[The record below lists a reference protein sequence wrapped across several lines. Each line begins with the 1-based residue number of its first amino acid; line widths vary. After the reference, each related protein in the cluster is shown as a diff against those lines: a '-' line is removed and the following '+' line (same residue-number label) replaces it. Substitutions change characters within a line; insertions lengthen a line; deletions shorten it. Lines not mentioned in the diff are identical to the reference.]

1 MRSIAL
7 ICAFVTAVIATA
19 LGFNL
24 IDLGRGTAIQT
35 QYGIAWLAW
44 SFALYVAAHL
54 IGERP

>member
-7 ICAFVTAVIATA
+7 ICAFVTAVIALA

-35 QYGIAWLAW
+35 QYGIAWLSW
-44 SFALYVAAHL
+44 SFALFLASHL
-54 IGERP
+54 IGDKP